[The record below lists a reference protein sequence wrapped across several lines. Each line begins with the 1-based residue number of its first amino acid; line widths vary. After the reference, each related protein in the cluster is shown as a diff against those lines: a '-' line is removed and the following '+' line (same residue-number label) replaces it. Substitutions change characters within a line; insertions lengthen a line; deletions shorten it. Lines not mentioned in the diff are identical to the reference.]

1 MGVPLT
7 AHRYDWTRMQRV
19 ASSLVD
25 VWHVDGED
33 EQVAG
38 TELCD
43 GARLRR
49 CAQAAGHDK
58 HVLHDPAW

>member
-25 VWHVDGED
+25 VRHVGGED

-38 TELCD
+38 AELCD
-43 GARLRR
+43 GA
-49 CAQAAGHDK
+49 
-58 HVLHDPAW
+58 